1 MEVRKTVTVLF
12 ADISGSTA
20 LGERLDPESLR
31 GIMSRYFEE
40 MRSAIE
46 QHGGTVEKFIGDAVM
61 AVFGVPTVHEDD
73 ALRAVRAASQ
83 MREILATLNAELERD
98 FGARLQIRIGINTG
112 EVVAGDPSAG
122 ETFVT
127 GDTVNVAAR
136 FEQTAEPGE
145 IVFGEET
152 HRLVRDAVQVEPVE
166 PLELKGKTD
175 RVRAFRFVDV
185 TPGAPAFARRLD
197 SPLVGREEELGR
209 LQRVFDE
216 AVAERACRLLTVL
229 GDAGLGKSRLVTELV
244 ARVRDRS
251 RVLWGRCLPY
261 GEGITFWP
269 VAELV
274 KEAAAIDET
283 DAPDAARSKL
293 RALVADAEDGTEVAE
308 RVSAAIGLGGDGA
321 GGGDIQETFW
331 AVRRLLEILAA
342 EKPLVVLFDDIHW
355 AEPTFLDLL
364 EYVTRFSAE
373 HPLLLVCTA
382 RPDLR
387 ETRPDWN
394 TLGET
399 IVLEPLSQDESAHLI
414 ANLLGSVGL
423 PADVQARI
431 TDAAE
436 GNPLFVEEM
445 LRKLIDERLLERDN
459 GHWSARGDLSEV
471 AVPGTINALLSARL
485 DQLELE
491 ERAVIQRASVVGKVF
506 WWGAVTELSPEDDRP
521 RVGSNLQTLL
531 RKELVHPDRSG
542 FAGEDA
548 FRFSHIL
555 VRDAAYGSMPK
566 RSRADLHRRF
576 AGWLERKAGDR
587 IAEFE
592 EIVGYHLELAYRYE
606 AELGPVGD
614 EARAVAEAAAERLA
628 AAGRRALA
636 NWDLSATEN
645 LLSRAV
651 DLLPATDPRRLDLL
665 LDLGLALAQSD
676 IPRAEAVLSEA
687 VDGARAVGD
696 PVLEARAGLRRVFVR
711 MLLDPNII
719 QLEALDEVEGYLAR
733 FGEWN
738 DDLGLAEGGSLVGMI
753 RFWQGR
759 AAASET
765 DFERALEHARRAGD
779 RRVEAEILRRLALAI
794 DQGSTPAEE
803 GVRRLAA
810 VLEQSRGDRKVEIG
824 VTRARAGLEA
834 MRGRF
839 PAAREHIAHA
849 AAMARELGDQVA
861 LAAVFRDAGHVETLA
876 GDPVAAE
883 TEDRAGFEILERISD
898 LGHLASAAPDLGD
911 AVYAQGRYEEAAAI
925 AAYAER
931 ITIEGDVDAQVRGKQ
946 LAAKVMARRGLL
958 DEAVA
963 LAEEAV
969 LLVAETD
976 YLELHA
982 HALMS
987 RAEVLRLAGRTGDA
1001 ASTLRDAIE
1010 LQRRKGNVV
1019 DEARAMALLDELERD
1034 PGA

>member
-1 MEVRKTVTVLF
+1 VEVRKTVTVLF

-20 LGERLDPESLR
+20 LGEQLDPESLR

-40 MRSAIE
+40 MRSAVE

-83 MREILATLNAELERD
+83 MREILATLNGELDRD

-112 EVVAGDPSAG
+112 EVVAGDPASG

-152 HRLVRDAVQVEPVE
+152 HRLVRDAVHVDPAE
-166 PLELKGKTD
+166 PLELKGKSD
-175 RVRAFRFVDV
+175 RVPAFRLVDV

-197 SPLVGREEELGR
+197 SPLVGREEEVGR
-209 LQRVFDE
+209 LQRAFEE
-216 AVAERACRLLTVL
+216 AVAERACRMVTVL

-244 ARVRDRS
+244 ARLGGRART
-251 RVLWGRCLPY
+251 LWARCLPY

-269 VAELV
+269 VAEAV
-274 KEAAAIDET
+274 WEAAAIDES
-283 DAPDAARSKL
+283 DAPDAARAKL
-293 RALVADAEDGTEVAE
+293 RALVAGEEDGAEVAD
-308 RVSAAIGLGGDGA
+308 RVSAAIGLSDDA
-321 GGGDIQETFW
+321 PGGGDIQETFW
-331 AVRRLLEILAA
+331 AVRRLFEIVAA
-342 EKPLVVLFDDIHW
+342 DTPLVVLFEDIHW

-364 EYVTRFSAE
+364 QYVTRFSAE
-373 HPLLLVCTA
+373 RPLVLMCTS

-387 ETRPDWN
+387 ETRPDWG
-394 TLGET
+394 TLGDT
-399 IVLEPLSQDESAHLI
+399 IVLQPLSPDQSADLI
-414 ANLLGSVGL
+414 ANLLGQVGL

-459 GHWSARGDLSEV
+459 GHWSARGDLLQL

-485 DQLELE
+485 DQLEFE

-521 RVGSNLQTLL
+521 SVGSHLQTLL

-592 EIVGYHLELAYRYE
+592 EIVGYHLEHAYRYE

-614 EARAVAEAAAERLA
+614 EARAVAEAAAERLG
-628 AAGRRALA
+628 AAGRRALSH
-636 NWDLSATEN
+636 WDLSAAEN
-645 LLSRAV
+645 LLSRAI

-676 IPRAEAVLSEA
+676 LPRAEAVLSEA
-687 VDGARAVGD
+687 IEGARAVGD
-696 PVLEARAGLRRVFVR
+696 PVLEARAGVRWVFVR
-711 MLLDPNII
+711 LLLDPNIV
-719 QLEALDEVEGYLAR
+719 QVEALGEVEAYMER

-738 DDLGLAEGGSLVGMI
+738 DDLGLAEGGSLIGMI
-753 RFWQGR
+753 HFWQGT
-759 AAASET
+759 AAASEMH
-765 DFERALEHARRAGD
+765 FERALEHAKLAGD

-794 DQGSTPAEE
+794 DQGPTPTEE
-803 GVRRLAA
+803 GIHRLAA

-824 VTRARAGLEA
+824 VTRSRAGLEA

-839 PAAREHIAHA
+839 SVAREHIAHA
-849 AAMARELGDQVA
+849 KVIASELGDQVA
-861 LAAVFRDAGHVETLA
+861 LAALFRDAGHVETLA
-876 GDPVAAE
+876 GDPESAE
-883 TEDRAGFEILERISD
+883 REDRAGFEILERIGD
-898 LGHLASAAPDLGD
+898 HGHLASAAPDLGE
-911 AVYAQGRYEEAAAI
+911 AVYAQGRYAEAAAL
-925 AAYAER
+925 ADLTDR
-931 ITIEGDVDAQVRGKQ
+931 ITIEGDVDAQVRGSQLRAKVWARQ
-946 LAAKVMARRGLL
+946 GRMEEALALSEEGARLAAG
-958 DEAVA
+958 
-963 LAEEAV
+963 
-969 LLVAETD
+969 TD

-987 RAEVLRLAGRTGDA
+987 RAEVLRLAGRTEDA

-1010 LQRRKGNVV
+1010 LHRRKGNVV
-1019 DEARAMALLDELERD
+1019 DEARATALLEEL
-1034 PGA
+1034 GA

>member
-1 MEVRKTVTVLF
+1 VDVRKTVTVLF

-73 ALRAVRAASQ
+73 ALRGVRAAWQ

-145 IVFGEET
+145 VVFGEET

-175 RVRAFRFVDV
+175 RVPAFRLIDV
-185 TPGAPAFARRLD
+185 TPGTPGFARRLD

-209 LQRVFDE
+209 LQRAFDE
-216 AVAERACRLLTVL
+216 VVAERACRMVTVL
-229 GDAGLGKSRLVTELV
+229 GDAGMGKSRLVTELL
-244 ARVRDRS
+244 ARVGDHA
-251 RVLWGRCLPY
+251 RVLSARCLPY

-293 RALVADAEDGTEVAE
+293 RALVADAEGGPEVAE
-308 RVSAAIGLGGDGA
+308 RVSDAIGLGEDGA
-321 GGGDIQETFW
+321 GGGDIQETFL

-342 EKPLVVLFDDIHW
+342 QTALVVLFDDIHW

-399 IVLEPLSQDESAHLI
+399 IVLEPLSQDQSADLI
-414 ANLLGSVGL
+414 GNLLGSVGL
-423 PADVQARI
+423 PADVQMRI
-431 TDAAE
+431 TGAAE

-459 GHWSARGDLSEV
+459 GHWSARGDLSKV

-485 DQLELE
+485 DQLEFE

-521 RVGSNLQTLL
+521 RVGSHLQTLL

-566 RSRADLHRRF
+566 RSRADLHQRF

-592 EIVGYHLELAYRYE
+592 EIVGYHLEHAYRYE
-606 AELGPVGD
+606 AELGPVD
-614 EARAVAEAAAERLA
+614 DKARAVAEAAAERLA
-628 AAGRRALA
+628 AAGRRALSH
-636 NWDLSATEN
+636 WDLSATVN
-645 LLSRAV
+645 LLTRAV
-651 DLLPATDPRRLDLL
+651 DLLPANDPRRLDLL
-665 LDLGLALAQSD
+665 RDLGMALAQLD
-676 IPRAEAVLSEA
+676 IPRAEAVLTEA
-687 VDGARAVGD
+687 VEGARAVGD
-696 PVLEARAGLRRVFVR
+696 PVLEARAGVRRVFVR
-711 MLLDPNII
+711 LLLDPEII
-719 QLEALDEVEGYLAR
+719 QIEALDEVEGYLAR
-733 FGEWN
+733 FEEWG
-738 DDLGLAEGGSLVGMI
+738 DDLGLAEGGSLIGMI

-759 AAASET
+759 AAASES
-765 DFERALEHARRAGD
+765 DYERALEHARLAGD
-779 RRVEAEILRRLALAI
+779 RRQEGEILRRWALAI
-794 DQGSTPAEE
+794 ESGPTPAEE
-803 GVRRLAA
+803 GIRRLLAI
-810 VLEQSRGDRKVEIG
+810 LDQSHGDRKVEIG
-824 VTRARAGLEA
+824 VGRARAGLEA
-834 MRGRF
+834 MSGRF
-839 PAAREHIAHA
+839 AEARELIAHA
-849 AAMARELGDQVA
+849 EGLARELGDQVA
-861 LAAVFRDAGHVETLA
+861 LAAVFRDAGHVEMFA

-883 TEDRAGFEILERISD
+883 TVDRRGFEILETAGD
-898 LGHLASAAPDLGD
+898 HGHLASAAPDLGD
-911 AVYAQGRYEEAAAI
+911 AIYAQGRYDEAAAM
-925 AAYAER
+925 AEYSEPL
-931 ITIEGDVDAQVRGKQ
+931 TIEGDVDAKIRGTQ
-946 LAAKVMARRGLL
+946 LRAKVLARRHRS

-963 LAEEAV
+963 LADEAV
-969 LLVAETD
+969 RMAAGTD

-982 HALMS
+982 HALLGQV
-987 RAEVLRLAGRTGDA
+987 EVLRLGGRTSEA
-1001 ASTLRDAIE
+1001 ASALGQALE
-1010 LQRRKGNVV
+1010 LLRRKGNLVE
-1019 DEARAMALLDELERD
+1019 EARAVAMLEEF
-1034 PGA
+1034 GS

>member
-31 GIMSRYFEE
+31 GIMSRYFEK

-83 MREILATLNAELERD
+83 MREILDTLNAELERD
-98 FGARLQIRIGINTG
+98 FGARLQVRIGINTG

-145 IVFGEET
+145 VVFGEET
-152 HRLVRDAVQVEPVE
+152 HRLVRDAVRVEPVE

-175 RVRAFRFVDV
+175 KVPAFRLVEV
-185 TPGAPAFARRLD
+185 TAGAPAFARRLD
-197 SPLVGREEELGR
+197 SPLVGREEELER

-216 AVAERACRLLTVL
+216 AVEERTCRMVTVL
-229 GDAGLGKSRLVTELV
+229 GDAGLGKSRLVTELF
-244 ARVRDRS
+244 ARVGDRG
-251 RVLWGRCLPY
+251 RVLSARCLPY

-293 RALVADAEDGTEVAE
+293 LALVADAEDGAEVAE
-308 RVSAAIGLGGDGA
+308 RVSDAIGLGEEGA
-321 GGGDIQETFW
+321 GAGDIQETFW

-342 EKPLVVLFDDIHW
+342 QTPLVVLFDDIHW

-364 EYVTRFSAE
+364 EYVTRFSAD
-373 HPLLLVCTA
+373 HPLLLVCTS

-399 IVLEPLSQDESAHLI
+399 IVLEPLSQDQSADLI

-431 TDAAE
+431 TEAAE

-459 GHWSARGDLSEV
+459 GHWSTRSDLSEV

-491 ERAVIQRASVVGKVF
+491 ERAVIQRASVVGKIF

-521 RVGSNLQTLL
+521 RVGSHLQTLL

-566 RSRADLHRRF
+566 RSRADLHQRF

-587 IAEFE
+587 ITEFE
-592 EIVGYHLELAYRYE
+592 EIVGYHLEHAYRYE
-606 AELGPVGD
+606 AELGPVDD

-651 DLLPATDPRRLDLL
+651 DLLPPNDPRRLDLL
-665 LDLGLALAQSD
+665 RDLGMALGQSD
-676 IPRAEAVLSEA
+676 IPRAEAVLTEA
-687 VDGARAVGD
+687 VEGARAVGD
-696 PVLEARAGLRRVFVR
+696 PVLEARAGVRRVFVR
-711 MLLDPNII
+711 LLLDPNIN
-719 QLEALDEVEGYLAR
+719 QLEALAEVEGYIGR
-733 FGEWN
+733 FEQWG

-759 AAASET
+759 AAASEL
-765 DFERALEHARRAGD
+765 DYERALEHARLAGD
-779 RRVEAEILRRLALAI
+779 RRQESEILRRWALAI
-794 DQGSTPAEE
+794 ESGPTPADE
-803 GVRRLAA
+803 GIRRLLSILA
-810 VLEQSRGDRKVEIG
+810 QSHGDRKVEIG
-824 VTRARAGLEA
+824 VSRARAGLEA
-834 MRGRF
+834 MSGRIPEARGL
-839 PAAREHIAHA
+839 IANA
-849 AAMARELGDQVA
+849 DALARELGDQVA
-861 LAAVFRDAGHVETLA
+861 LAAVFRDAGHVEMFA

-883 TEDRAGFEILERISD
+883 IVDQRGFEILEHVGD
-898 LGHLASAAPDLGD
+898 HGHLASATPDLGD
-911 AVYAQGRYEEAAAI
+911 AIYAQGRYDEAAAM
-925 AAYAER
+925 AEYAER
-931 ITIEGDVDAQVRGKQ
+931 LTIEGDVDAQVRVTQ
-946 LAAKVMARRGLL
+946 LKAKVLARRGRS

-963 LAEEAV
+963 VADEAV
-969 LLVAETD
+969 RLAAGTD

-987 RAEVLRLAGRTGDA
+987 QTEVLRLAGRASDA
-1001 ASTLRDAIE
+1001 ASALREAIE
-1010 LQRRKGNVV
+1010 LQRRKGNIVE
-1019 DEARAMALLDELERD
+1019 EARAVAMLED
-1034 PGA
+1034 LGA